1 MKKLITLLAISCFCF
16 YSMAQINIVTTEMTT
31 DGKSLIEAYISPLG
45 YSLGAA
51 LNNGWY
57 NTAKPHQLGGFDF
70 TITANLVLVPV
81 DAKTFNISESN
92 GSTFSGTGDGN
103 TPTILGD
110 KSGGTATSVSY
121 GDFDMPAGLNIPML
135 PVPMLQAGIGLIKNT
150 EIDVRFLPEIKRSG
164 VSIGL
169 WGIGVKH
176 DILQWLPIVD
186 KIPVD
191 ISIQAGYT
199 KLSSAFEMNDP
210 SNTIDP
216 PQANM
221 DVIATTIN
229 LLVSKKILMFTP
241 YVGLGYNSTKTTFN
255 VEGEYDIAGHTIGAK
270 DLTEIESALINFYYL
285 KELNLREIEEIT
297 GIKAETAKVKIH
309 RIRKKLGTI
318 LEKRFSSDELKT
330 IMTF

>member
-1 MKKLITLLAISCFCF
+1 MKKLITLFTISCFAF
-16 YSMAQINIVTTEMTT
+16 SANSQEIA

-45 YSLGAA
+45 NSLGAA

-57 NTAKPHQLGGFDF
+57 NTAKPHHLGGFDV
-70 TITANLVLVPV
+70 TITANLVLVPA

-92 GSTFSGTGDGN
+92 KGTFIGGE
-103 TPTILGD
+103 TPTILGN
-110 KSGGTATSVSY
+110 KSGGTATFN
-121 GDFDMPAGLNIPML
+121 GTDFDMPEGFNIPML
-135 PVPMLQAGIGLIKNT
+135 PVPMLQAGVGLIKNT
-150 EIDVRFLPEIKRSG
+150 EIDVRFLPEIERSG
-164 VSIGL
+164 LSTGL
-169 WGIGVKH
+169 FGVGIKH

-199 KLSSAFEMNDP
+199 KLSSKFEMKDP

-221 DVIATTIN
+221 DVTATTIN

-255 VEGEYDIAGHTIGAK
+255 VEGEYDIAGYKIGAK
-270 DLTEIESALINFYYL
+270 DLTEIEFESNN
-285 KELNLREIEEIT
+285 NLRANIGFRFQIAVLAIQANYT
-297 GIKAETAKVKIH
+297 FSQYPVATVGVGISL
-309 RIRKKLGTI
+309 R
-318 LEKRFSSDELKT
+318 
-330 IMTF
+330 

>member
-1 MKKLITLLAISCFCF
+1 MKKLITLFTISCFAF
-16 YSMAQINIVTTEMTT
+16 SANSQEIA

-45 YSLGAA
+45 NSLGAA

-57 NTAKPHQLGGFDF
+57 NTAKPHHLGGFDV
-70 TITANLVLVPV
+70 TITANLVLVPA

-92 GSTFSGTGDGN
+92 KGTFIGGE
-103 TPTILGD
+103 TPTILGN
-110 KSGGTATSVSY
+110 KSGGTATFN
-121 GDFDMPAGLNIPML
+121 GTDFDMPEGFNIPML
-135 PVPMLQAGIGLIKNT
+135 PVPMLQAGVGLIKNT
-150 EIDVRFLPEIKRSG
+150 EIDVRFLPEIERSG
-164 VSIGL
+164 LSTGL
-169 WGIGVKH
+169 FGVGIKH

-199 KLSSAFEMNDP
+199 KLSSKFEMKDP

-221 DVIATTIN
+221 DVTATTIN

-255 VEGEYDIAGHTIGAK
+255 VEGEYDIAGYTIGAK
-270 DLTEIESALINFYYL
+270 DLTEIEFESNN
-285 KELNLREIEEIT
+285 NLRANVGFRFQIAVLAIQANYTFSEYPVAT
-297 GIKAETAKVKIH
+297 VGLGISV
-309 RIRKKLGTI
+309 R
-318 LEKRFSSDELKT
+318 
-330 IMTF
+330 

>member
-1 MKKLITLLAISCFCF
+1 MKKLITLFTISCFAF
-16 YSMAQINIVTTEMTT
+16 SANSQEIA

-45 YSLGAA
+45 NSLGAA

-57 NTAKPHQLGGFDF
+57 NTAKPHHLGGFDV
-70 TITANLVLVPV
+70 TITANLVLVPEV
-81 DAKTFNISESN
+81 AKTFNISESN
-92 GSTFSGTGDGN
+92 NGTFSGGE
-103 TPTILGD
+103 TPTILGN
-110 KSGGTATSVSY
+110 KSGGTATFGSY

-169 WGIGVKH
+169 WGIGV
-176 DILQWLPIVD
+176 ILQWLPIVD

-270 DLTEIESALINFYYL
+270 DLTEIEFESNN
-285 KELNLREIEEIT
+285 NLRVNIGFRFQIAVLALQANYTFSEYPVAT
-297 GIKAETAKVKIH
+297 VGLGISV
-309 RIRKKLGTI
+309 R
-318 LEKRFSSDELKT
+318 
-330 IMTF
+330 